1 MTSIVVKN
9 LRFVLPALLLCW
21 FSLPAQAVLKV
32 EITKGAVG
40 ALPIAVVPFKQADGG
55 NTGGNDIARIIET
68 DLQLTGRFKAL
79 ERRSMLEKPGASAD
93 VDYPNWRIVNTDYL
107 VVGTIKPAGNGG
119 SIFQFELLDV
129 FKQERLV
136 AYNIPVAKGQ
146 ERAGAH
152 YISDLIY
159 EKILGERGAF
169 NTNIAYIAVKRSAEG
184 QQYTLNVADID
195 GANPR
200 PVTRSAEP
208 LMSPTW
214 SPDGQQLAYVSFE
227 KGRSAIYVQDLRTGK
242 RTQVSREDGING
254 APVFSPDGASIAMTL
269 SKGGNIDIWLL
280 HIASG
285 RKQRLTRN
293 PGIDTEPAFSPDGKS
308 LAFTSN
314 RGGGAQIYEMDLTN
328 KRVQRLTFE
337 GKENLRARYSPDG
350 KKITL
355 VTNDR
360 GSYKIAV
367 LDIQSRSQ
375 LVLTDGALDESPSFS
390 PNGAIIVYATQ
401 RGNQA
406 ELAAVSVDG
415 QVQQRLS
422 DSLGDIREPIW
433 SPFVK

>member
-1 MTSIVVKN
+1 MKLLTR
-9 LRFVLPALLLCW
+9 LLPALFLVVFC
-21 FSLPAQAVLKV
+21 LPAQAVLKV

-40 ALPIAVVPFKQADGG
+40 ALPIAVVPFTLLDGAS
-55 NTGGNDIARIIET
+55 TGENDVSQIIET

-79 ERRSMLEKPGASAD
+79 ARKDMLEKPGTSEG
-93 VDYPNWRIVNTDYL
+93 VDYQNWRILDMDFL
-107 VVGTIKPAGNGG
+107 VVGNIKPAGNGG
-119 SIFQFELLDV
+119 YIYQFELLDV
-129 FKQERLV
+129 FKQERLS
-136 AYNIPVAKGQ
+136 AYNIPVAAGQ

-169 NTNIAYIAVKRSAEG
+169 NTNIAYVSVNQVNG
-184 QQYTLNVADID
+184 GLQYVLNVADID

-208 LMSPTW
+208 LMSPSW

-227 KGRSAIYVQDLRTGK
+227 QGRSAIYIQDLRSGQ
-242 RTQVSREDGING
+242 RTLVSRQDGING
-254 APVFSPDGASIAMTL
+254 APVFSPDGSRIALTL
-269 SKGGNIDIWLL
+269 SSSGNIDIWLH

-293 PGIDTEPAFSPDGKS
+293 PSIDTEPAFSPDGSK

-314 RGGGAQIYEMDLTN
+314 RGGGAQIYEMDLN
-328 KRVQRLTFE
+328 SNRIQRLTFE

-350 KKITL
+350 EKLTL

-367 LDIQSRSQ
+367 FDIGSRSQ
-375 LVLTDGALDESPSFS
+375 LVLTEGNLDESPSFS

-401 RGNQA
+401 RGSRA

-415 QVQQRLS
+415 QVHQRLS

>member
-1 MTSIVVKN
+1 MNRLLSHCC
-9 LRFVLPALLLCW
+9 RSVLPAGLLLLL
-21 FSLPAQAVLKV
+21 SLPAQAVLKV

-40 ALPIAVVPFKQADGG
+40 ALPIAVVPFKLVDGAHSA
-55 NTGGNDIARIIET
+55 GNDIANIIET

-79 ERRSMLEKPGASAD
+79 GRGSMLEKPGSADD
-93 VDYPNWRIVNTDYL
+93 VDYPNWRILNTDFL
-107 VVGTIKPAGNGG
+107 VVGNIKPAGNGG
-119 SIFQFELLDV
+119 AIYQFELLDV

-169 NTNIAYIAVKRSAEG
+169 NTNIAYVAVKTTGNER
-184 QQYTLNVADID
+184 QYILNVADID

-227 KGRSAIYVQDLRTGK
+227 KSRSAIYIQDLSTGK
-242 RTQVSREDGING
+242 RTQVSREEGING
-254 APVFSPDGASIAMTL
+254 APVFSPDGSRMAFTL
-269 SKGGNIDIWLL
+269 SSGGNIDIWLY

-293 PGIDTEPAFSPDGKS
+293 PAIDTEPAFSPDGNS

-314 RGGGAQIYEMDLTN
+314 RGGGAQIYEMDLN
-328 KRVQRLTFE
+328 SNRIQRLTFE

-350 KKITL
+350 KKLTL

-367 LDIQSRSQ
+367 FDIQSRSQ
-375 LVLTDGALDESPSFS
+375 LVLTEGSLDESPSFS

-401 RGNQA
+401 RGDQA

-415 QVQQRLS
+415 QVHQRLS
-422 DSLGDIREPIW
+422 DSFGDIREPIW

>member
-1 MTSIVVKN
+1 MKPLTR
-9 LRFVLPALLLCW
+9 LLPALFLVVFC
-21 FSLPAQAVLKV
+21 LPAQAVLKV

-40 ALPIAVVPFKQADGG
+40 ALPIAVVPFTLLDGAS
-55 NTGGNDIARIIET
+55 TGENDVSQIIET

-79 ERRSMLEKPGASAD
+79 ARKDMLEKPGTSEG
-93 VDYPNWRIVNTDYL
+93 VDYQNWRILDMDFL
-107 VVGTIKPAGNGG
+107 VVGNIKPAGNGG
-119 SIFQFELLDV
+119 YIYQFELLDV
-129 FKQERLV
+129 FKQERLS
-136 AYNIPVAKGQ
+136 AYNIPVAAGQ

-169 NTNIAYIAVKRSAEG
+169 NTNIAYVSVNQVNG
-184 QQYTLNVADID
+184 GLQYVLNVADID

-208 LMSPTW
+208 LMSPSW

-227 KGRSAIYVQDLRTGK
+227 QGRSAIYIQDLRSGQ
-242 RTQVSREDGING
+242 RTLVSRQDGING
-254 APVFSPDGASIAMTL
+254 APVFSPDGSRIALTL
-269 SKGGNIDIWLL
+269 SSSGNIDIWLH

-293 PGIDTEPAFSPDGKS
+293 PSIDTEPAFSPDGSK

-314 RGGGAQIYEMDLTN
+314 RGGGAQIYEMDLN
-328 KRVQRLTFE
+328 SNRIQRLTFE

-350 KKITL
+350 EKLTL

-367 LDIQSRSQ
+367 FDIGSRSQ
-375 LVLTDGALDESPSFS
+375 LVLTEGNLDESPSFS

-401 RGNQA
+401 RGSRA

-415 QVQQRLS
+415 QVHQRLS

>member
-1 MTSIVVKN
+1 MIMKLLIRFAVVVG
-9 LRFVLPALLLCW
+9 LAAWL
-21 FSLPAQAVLKV
+21 LPAQAVLKV
-32 EITKGAVG
+32 EITQGAVG
-40 ALPIAVVPFKQADGG
+40 ALPIAVVPFEMLDGAS
-55 NTGGNDIARIIET
+55 TGDNDVARIIET

-79 ERRSMLEKPGASAD
+79 GRGNMLEKPSTSAG
-93 VDYPNWRIVNTDYL
+93 VDYPNWRILNMDFL
-107 VVGTIKPAGNGG
+107 VVGNIKPSGNGG
-119 SIFQFELLDV
+119 YIYQFELLDV
-129 FKQERLV
+129 FKQERLS

-169 NTNIAYIAVKRSAEG
+169 NTNIAYVSLSQRDG
-184 QQYTLNVADID
+184 GLQYVLNVADID

-208 LMSPTW
+208 LMSPSW

-227 KGRSAIYVQDLRTGK
+227 KGRSAIYIQDLRTGQ
-242 RTQVSREDGING
+242 RTKVSSQDGING
-254 APVFSPDGASIAMTL
+254 APVFSPDGSRIALTL
-269 SKGGNIDIWLL
+269 SKGGNIDIWLH

-293 PGIDTEPAFSPDGKS
+293 PSIDTEPAFSPDGDK
-308 LAFTSN
+308 LVFTSN
-314 RGGGAQIYEMDLTN
+314 RGGGAQIYEMDMSSN
-328 KRVQRLTFE
+328 RIQRLTFE

-350 KKITL
+350 KKLTL

-367 LDIQSRSQ
+367 FDLASRSQ
-375 LVLTDGALDESPSFS
+375 LTLTDGALDESPSFS

-401 RGNQA
+401 RGNRA

-415 QVQQRLS
+415 QVHQRLS
-422 DSLGDIREPIW
+422 DSFGDIREPIW